1 MKLPDNTFLRHVV
14 WMLCNDVGY
23 ISTYAHNIKR
33 ATRELGPEL
42 AHCIDTAIKHFEEYE
57 ELITEDAY
65 KMWLADAPDVRSFS
79 KELALQ
85 TFQDSLPVETNGLRQ
100 FIYDHTDSWAKEI
113 ILSTRILEASQL
125 VEQGEVDAAEQIL
138 ADVPTELSAVKEV
151 ELGMSLDEEDGLETF
166 WTQTID
172 KYHPSDSNTLCIPT
186 GMPSVDRVLAGGLRG
201 SELGIFMAPPGRGK
215 SRWLCFVA
223 RNAFLL
229 GYSVFYYTLEMSSQ
243 IVGQRILTGIIDIPF
258 NDFDER
264 GKEAKRRS
272 SEHLQ
277 RVKNNYPNAGIV
289 IKEFQAQTASV
300 SDLRAHIELSA
311 TRQDRLPDLICIDY
325 GDLLKSDRK
334 YDARKDELA
343 WIYTDIRGLGQSY
356 KVPVWSA
363 SQTNRQG
370 FSRDTPLII
379 DVADSWDK
387 VKIADYVMA
396 LAQTEAELQ
405 NNEARMAWL
414 KARNNEIPPPM
425 GLALDFSRSMFI
437 EAG

>member
-1 MKLPDNTFLRHVV
+1 MKIPDSTFLRHVV
-14 WMLCNDVGY
+14 WLLCNDADYV
-23 ISTYAHNIKR
+23 STYSGNIKR

-42 AHCIDTAIKHFEEYE
+42 AHCIETAIKHFEEYD

-65 KMWLADAPDVRSFS
+65 KMWLSDAPDVRSFS

-85 TFQDSLPVETNGLRQ
+85 TFQDALPVETHGLKE
-100 FIYDHTDSWAKEI
+100 FIIDHTDAWAREI

-125 VEQGEVDAAEQIL
+125 IEQGEVDAAQQIL
-138 ADVPTELSAVKEV
+138 ADVPTELSAVKEI
-151 ELGMSLDEEDGLETF
+151 ETGMLLDEEEGLASF
-166 WTQTID
+166 WQLTED
-172 KYHPSDSNTLCIPT
+172 KYHPADSNTLCIPT
-186 GMPSVDRVLAGGLRG
+186 GLPSIDAMLAGGLRG

-215 SRWLCFVA
+215 SQWLCFVA
-223 RNAFLL
+223 RTAFML
-229 GYSVFYYTLEMSSQ
+229 GYSVFYYTLEMSAQ
-243 IVGQRILTGIIDIPF
+243 IVGQRILSGIIDVPF

-264 GKEAKRRS
+264 GREARRRS

-277 RVKNNYPNAGIV
+277 KIKYAHPDAGLIV
-289 IKEFQAQTASV
+289 KEFQAQTASV
-300 SDLRAHIELSA
+300 GDLKGHIELLA
-311 TRQDRLPDLICIDY
+311 TRQDKLPDLICIDY
-325 GDLLKSDRK
+325 GDLLKSDRR
-334 YDARKDELA
+334 YDSRKDELA
-343 WIYTDIRGLGQSY
+343 WVYTDIRSLGQSY

-387 VKIADYVMA
+387 VKIADYVIA

-405 NNEARMAWL
+405 NNEARLAAL
-414 KARNNEIPPPM
+414 KARNNEIPPPLR
-425 GLALDFSRSMFI
+425 LALDFSRSKFI